1 MKQIYSKYNSP
12 LGKIYIV
19 LNEKGICRVE
29 FGEESFEVF
38 KAENKKIRR
47 DDYGSGKVIE
57 QLDEYFKGKRKKF
70 TIPLSIQ
77 GSIFQEKVW
86 MALISIP
93 YGDTKSYGEIGK
105 VIGKP
110 KGAQAI
116 GQANK
121 ANKIP
126 IFIPCHRVISKDG
139 NIGGYMGK
147 INGKE
152 IYMKQFLLDLE
163 RTHKLHTNEYLR
175 NEC

>member
-29 FGEESFEVF
+29 FGEESFQLF
-38 KAENKKIRR
+38 KAKTKNLSEDEYGCEKI
-47 DDYGSGKVIE
+47 IE

-77 GSIFQEKVW
+77 GTMFQEEVW
-86 MALISIP
+86 QALISIP
-93 YGDTKSYGEIGK
+93 YGDTKSYGDVGK
-105 VIGKP
+105 IVGKP

-126 IFIPCHRVISKDG
+126 IFIPCHRVISRNE

-147 INGKE
+147 TNGKE
-152 IYMKQFLLDLE
+152 IDIKQFLLNLE
-163 RTHKLHTNEYLR
+163 IMYK
-175 NEC
+175 